1 MLFGRR
7 LPSNLVG
14 LLKSTHPIP
23 SFSVTV
29 LVLLFGIGSSLPL
42 STLALVGISV
52 LAQQFSVGLSNDWL
66 DYERDKQVG
75 RRDKPAAIGEVKI
88 NAVRNSSFAS
98 AAIALVVA
106 ASLGWANTLLM
117 ILMLTVGGSYNLGA
131 KATGFSALPYFVG
144 FGILPIYVT
153 LSLDPPQV
161 ATWWV
166 VLAASF
172 LGVGAHFA
180 NALPD
185 LLDDKRTGVNALPH
199 ILGQR
204 GSAVIIALSAVLA
217 SLLIATQSTNLN
229 ATWALIGVVAT
240 VGLSVVASFLALRT
254 KPPKIV
260 FYLLIAA
267 SFVNVILLMLGL

>member
-1 MLFGRR
+1 MQFGRSLR
-7 LPSNLVG
+7 INLVG

-29 LVLLFGIGSSLPL
+29 LVLLFGIGSSLPI

-52 LAQQFSVGLSNDWL
+52 IAQQFSVGLSNDWL

-75 RRDKPAAIGEVKI
+75 RRDKPAAIGEVPI
-88 NAVRNSSFAS
+88 NAVRNSSLAS

-106 ASLGWANTLLM
+106 GSLGWATALLM
-117 ILMLTVGGSYNLGA
+117 ILMLMVGWSYNLGA
-131 KATGFSALPYFVG
+131 KATGFSALPYVVG

-161 ATWWV
+161 PTWWIV
-166 VLAASF
+166 IAASV
-172 LGVGAHFA
+172 LGLGAHFA

-185 LLDDKRTGVNALPH
+185 LLDDKRTGINALPH

-204 GSAVIIALSAVLA
+204 GSAVIIAISAVSA
-217 SLLIATQSTNLN
+217 SLLIVTQSTNLN
-229 ATWALIGVVAT
+229 ATWALVGFVAT
-240 VGLSVVASFLALRT
+240 VGLSVIASYLALQSR
-254 KPPKIV
+254 PPKLV

-267 SFVNVILLMLGL
+267 SFVNVILLMLGQ